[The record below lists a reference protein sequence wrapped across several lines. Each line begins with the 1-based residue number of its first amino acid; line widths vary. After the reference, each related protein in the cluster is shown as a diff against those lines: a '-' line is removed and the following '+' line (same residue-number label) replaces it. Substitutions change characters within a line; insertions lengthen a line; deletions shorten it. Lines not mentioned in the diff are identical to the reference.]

1 VLLRLLETNAFKALI
16 LSGLGRMNEATD
28 QIKKILF
35 KNLTNF
41 TCWHIFGMI
50 HRKAKDYDQARRAYL
65 NALKYNPDNK
75 DVLRDLC

>member
-1 VLLRLLETNAFKALI
+1 MLLRLLETNAFKALI

-50 HRKAKDYDQARRAYL
+50 HRKAKDYD
-65 NALKYNPDNK
+65 
-75 DVLRDLC
+75 